1 MTELIDIPFL
11 LTKDCSDDLQSRLK
25 HSIETGSLFQ
35 SYESFKEDIEEVVRT
50 RRALIGMQFRD
61 PILIS
66 KYYKYLEGLLKK
78 FGSESLNFPWCYSN
92 YYTYHG
98 EVFMQEKLKSEQCN
112 ILCNLAI
119 TYYHQAKKVDD
130 YKNSL
135 PIVCDCL
142 LKSAGC
148 FNELLREL
156 NKPTTESTDLN
167 ESIINALQFMMLGLA
182 QETVWFKAL
191 GKRKELL
198 VAKLAY
204 KSYEYFQH
212 SLYYFELAGQTTTYV
227 RLIVKFVESKSY
239 YFKAVAMYRLSQSF
253 DNVHDNIG
261 TMIKCLSL
269 AVASLNYCQLESTP
283 VFKAKCIEKLREYER
298 DNDFIYLQT
307 VPTNIQFNDIVEK
320 YQLSGLKDVIQLPE
334 ISTIIDSGVDRV
346 LFRNLLPVEIMD
358 YGNAYNE
365 RQDAF
370 VRQRFADPLNA
381 LNKLL
386 NDELTAY
393 YDIDPRHIVGND
405 PQSKSFVSP
414 EELDIIELSFD
425 DLEANAVNIETQL
438 TNIQSYLEMEIQND
452 NELRSKYKEQ
462 SWNGTPS
469 SESAKPYLA
478 KVDALC
484 KYLQT
489 GRAINLDTR
498 QLYNQIDKTIITS
511 RATKA
516 YLITQYNDPFLS
528 KIEALKKRRERYISE
543 MEKKSYQNRILSK
556 LILYFKEHE
565 DIPES
570 SAGKEDLFEN
580 IYQNHIKI
588 FDKDLKFIDDS
599 KQENI
604 DLVREIAE
612 YKGHV
617 EPGTNNEMNG
627 AHTMYIQDVRK
638 SLALLD
644 EVRTNLESGTKFYQD
659 LIDKTNA
666 LLQSTI
672 DYLNKM
678 KDEKGELL
686 QTSEQMT

>member
-35 SYESFKEDIEEVVRT
+35 SHESFKEDIDEVVRT
-50 RRALIGMQFRD
+50 RRALIGMQFKD
-61 PILIS
+61 PSLIS

-78 FGSESLNFPWCYSN
+78 FGSESLSFPWCYSN

-98 EVFMQEKLKSEQCN
+98 DIFIQEKLKAEQCN
-112 ILCNLAI
+112 ILCNLGI
-119 TYYHQAKKVDD
+119 TYYHQAKKIDD

-135 PIVCDCL
+135 PIVCDFL

-148 FNELLREL
+148 FKELLHEM

-167 ESIINALQFMMLGLA
+167 ESIINALQLMMMGLA

-191 GKRKELL
+191 SKGKELL

-204 KSYEYFQH
+204 KAYEYFQK
-212 SLYYFELAGQTTTYV
+212 SLYHFELAGQTTTYV
-227 RLIVKFVESKSY
+227 RMIVKFVSFKMF

-253 DNVHDNIG
+253 DNIHDNIG
-261 TMIKCLSL
+261 TMIKCLSI
-269 AVASLNYCQLESTP
+269 AVASLNNCELESMP
-283 VFKAKCIEKLREYER
+283 VFKAKCLQKLREFEKY
-298 DNDFIYLQT
+298 NDFIYLQT
-307 VPTNIQFNDIVEK
+307 IPSNIQFTDIVGK
-320 YQLSGLKDVIQLPE
+320 FQLAGMKDVIHLPQ
-334 ISTIIDSGVDRV
+334 INSIIECNVDKV

-370 VRQRFADPLNA
+370 IRQRFADPLNA

-393 YDIDPRHIVGND
+393 YDIDPHHIVGSD
-405 PQSKSFVSP
+405 SQSKSFVSP
-414 EELDIIELSFD
+414 EELNVIELSFED
-425 DLEANAVNIETQL
+425 FEANAVNIEIQL
-438 TNIQSYLEMEIQND
+438 TNIKSYIEMEIQND
-452 NELRSKYKEQ
+452 NEIRSRYEPGK
-462 SWNGTPS
+462 WNLMPS
-469 SESAKPYLA
+469 FESAKPYLER
-478 KVDALC
+478 VDAFFQ
-484 KYLQT
+484 YLET
-489 GRAINLDTR
+489 GRSINSDTR
-498 QLYNQIDKTIITS
+498 QLFDQIDKKIIIS

-516 YLITQYNDPFLS
+516 YMITQYNDPFLS

-580 IYQNHIKI
+580 IYRNHIKI
-588 FDKDLKFIDDS
+588 FDKDLKFIEDS

-612 YKGHV
+612 YKGND
-617 EPGTNNEMNG
+617 EPGTSNEE
-627 AHTMYIQDVRK
+627 AHSMYIHDVRR

-644 EVRTNLESGTKFYQD
+644 EVRSNLKSGTKFFQN
-659 LIDKTNA
+659 LIEKTNG
-666 LLQSTI
+666 LLQSVI
-672 DYLNKM
+672 EYLNKVKNDKEEM
-678 KDEKGELL
+678 IQKLENI
-686 QTSEQMT
+686 